1 MLDQTPGAVLFD
13 LDGTLIDT
21 APDFVYIVNKL
32 LAQENKP
39 PLPDPV
45 IRNCVSNGARALI
58 TLAFGL
64 PPEHKE
70 FEPLRARLLD
80 LYDEHIA
87 VASRLFEGMEDCL
100 RLIQAN
106 DIPWGIV
113 TNKPWRFT
121 DPLLKK
127 LALDDR
133 SAVTI
138 CPDHVTHTKPDP
150 EPLFKACELINVEP
164 AQCIYVG
171 DHVRDIEAGNN
182 AGMITVTALYGY
194 IDDNEDPLQ
203 WNANH
208 TVATTQDLAGLLKPV
223 LSR

>member
-1 MLDQTPGAVLFD
+1 
-13 LDGTLIDT
+13 
-21 APDFVYIVNKL
+21 
-32 LAQENKP
+32 
-39 PLPDPV
+39 
-45 IRNCVSNGARALI
+45 
-58 TLAFGL
+58 
-64 PPEHKE
+64 
-70 FEPLRARLLD
+70 
-80 LYDEHIA
+80 
-87 VASRLFEGMEDCL
+87 
-100 RLIQAN
+100 
-106 DIPWGIV
+106 
-113 TNKPWRFT
+113 
-121 DPLLKK
+121 
-127 LALDDR
+127 
-133 SAVTI
+133 TI
-138 CPDHVTHTKPDP
+138 CPDHVKHTKPDP